1 MKRIFTLLILTLFM
15 SFCVVSVSAE
25 TVKMLSY
32 NIKGG
37 GMTTSRLDD
46 IAAVINA
53 QNPDIVA
60 LQEVD
65 NRALGIFDHDYLS
78 ELAEATGMHSQFF
91 ALVGTYYGIG
101 ILSKTE
107 PISVQTQSFDPSD
120 KSKDK
125 EARGFLIAEFDKF
138 YFICT
143 HYSLNADDRDTATAW
158 AINFAR
164 QSDKTVF
171 IAGDF
176 NAQPTYRAMVTFK
189 NNGFTILNKTSQY
202 TFPAEGPSSCIDM
215 IISYCGEDS
224 QEYNVEQTEVVTSVS
239 GLTMSDVSDHL
250 PVYVVIEEVKSGM
263 EAVENAEEIK
273 LVREANGFS
282 FENLQ
287 AISNVSIY
295 GLDGT
300 LLDARTTDNGTTI
313 LFPEACGKGVY
324 VVNVNN
330 GYQNSTFKYIINH

>member
-1 MKRIFTLLILTLFM
+1 MKRIITITILML
-15 SFCVVSVSAE
+15 SFVGSIFSAE
-25 TVKMLSY
+25 AIKLLSY
-32 NIKGG
+32 NIKGHS
-37 GMTTSRLDD
+37 MTSSRIGN

-53 QNPDIVA
+53 QSPDIVA

-65 NRALGIFDHDYLS
+65 NRFLTIPYDYLTD
-78 ELAEATGMHSQFF
+78 LAEATGMHSQFF

-120 KSKDK
+120 TSKDK

-138 YFICT
+138 YFLCT

-164 QSDKTVF
+164 QSDKTVY

-176 NAQPTYRAMVTFK
+176 NAQPTYRAMVTYK
-189 NNGFTILNKTSQY
+189 NNGFTILNNTSQY
-202 TFPAEGPSSCIDM
+202 TFPAEGPTSCIDM

-224 QEYNVEQTEVVTSVS
+224 QEYNVKQTGVVTSVS

-250 PVYVVIEEVKSGM
+250 PVYVVIEEVKASVI
-263 EAVENAEEIK
+263 EQLKDLEEIQFI
-273 LVREANGFS
+273 REENGFS
-282 FENLQ
+282 VKNLKSLSQ
-287 AISNVSIY
+287 VNIY
-295 GLDGT
+295 SLEGT
-300 LLDARTTDNGTTI
+300 LLDSQTVDNGTTI
-313 LFPEACGKGVY
+313 FFPERCRKGIY

-330 GYQNSTFKYIINH
+330 GYQNSTFKYILNH

>member
-1 MKRIFTLLILTLFM
+1 MKRIITITILML
-15 SFCVVSVSAE
+15 SFVGSIFSAE
-25 TVKMLSY
+25 AIKLLSY
-32 NIKGG
+32 NIKGHS
-37 GMTTSRLDD
+37 MTSSRIGN

-53 QNPDIVA
+53 QSPDIVA

-65 NRALGIFDHDYLS
+65 NRFLTIPYDYLTD
-78 ELAEATGMHSQFF
+78 LAEATGMHSQFF

-120 KSKDK
+120 TSKDK

-138 YFICT
+138 YFLCT

-164 QSDKTVF
+164 QSDKTVY

-176 NAQPTYRAMVTFK
+176 NAQPTYRAMVTYK
-189 NNGFTILNKTSQY
+189 NNGFTILNNTSQY
-202 TFPAEGPSSCIDM
+202 TFPAEGPTSCIDM

-224 QEYNVEQTEVVTSVS
+224 QEYNVKQTGVVTSVS

-250 PVYVVIEEVKSGM
+250 PVYVVIEEVKASVI
-263 EAVENAEEIK
+263 EQLKDLEEIQFI
-273 LVREANGFS
+273 REENGFS
-282 FENLQ
+282 LKNLKSLSQ
-287 AISNVSIY
+287 VNIY
-295 GLDGT
+295 SLEGT
-300 LLDARTTDNGTTI
+300 LLDSQTVDNGTTI
-313 LFPEACGKGVY
+313 FFPERCRKGIY

-330 GYQNSTFKYIINH
+330 GYQNSTFKYILNH